1 MNRPVAMKAML
12 FQVNYKNIQLI
23 LFCMVRHFLGK
34 PFFLLVLL
42 LAATGT
48 SLMGQVSISGP
59 SCVIPGLTYQYIV
72 SGTTNVTTQLCV
84 SGGRFIAGDSCV
96 SGSNLSTVFLVW
108 SDSGTHRLELTSPAG
123 NARLAA
129 TVTTELNG
137 GQMQESDRERLFD
150 STMTSY
156 TFHCVAASGGGCQ
169 ASYAYQWQRSEN
181 NLNWIDIP
189 GATELN
195 YTYTGRLLVNTYFRR
210 VTIELNSQTIGY
222 SDNGLLSVMINN

>member
-1 MNRPVAMKAML
+1 
-12 FQVNYKNIQLI
+12 
-23 LFCMVRHFLGK
+23 MVRHFLGK

-59 SCVIPGLTYQYIV
+59 SCVIPGLTYQYII
-72 SGTTNVTTQLCV
+72 SGTTNVATQLCV
-84 SGGRFIAGDSCV
+84 SGGRFPDGDTCIKS
-96 SGSNLSTVFLVW
+96 SNMFMTFVVW

-123 NARLAA
+123 NASLAA

-137 GQMQESDRERLFD
+137 GQMQQSDRERLYD

-181 NLNWIDIP
+181 NLNWTDIP

-195 YTYTGRLLVNTYFRR
+195 YTYAGRLLVNTYFRR
-210 VTIELNSQTIGY
+210 VTIELSSQTVAY
-222 SDNGLLSVMINN
+222 SNNGLLLILFNN